1 MPCTHTFNH
10 RKGAQRS
17 VYCNDFNNNETTTMD
32 IKFEKVGN
40 VSGELTINMVK
51 ADYEAQVTKSLKDF
65 SHKAQM
71 PGFRPG
77 KVPMG
82 LIKKMYGT
90 TAKAKEVNKL
100 LESSLFNYIKENKIN
115 MLGEPL
121 GSEKQ
126 EAQDIEKQDDFT
138 FIFDIALAPEFKA
151 ELTKDDTVD
160 YYDIEVSEDM
170 ISKQLGA
177 LQQQAGHPE
186 EVDSYES
193 NDILRGTLAELD
205 ENGQPKED
213 GLVIETASLM
223 PKYFK
228 SDDEKAKFEGAKKND
243 VVTFNP
249 SAAYEANEA
258 ELSALLKI
266 EKDAVAEHAGNFSYQ
281 IDSISRFVP
290 AELNEEFFEKVFGK
304 DAEVKSEEDARAKV
318 KETIQNLQVN
328 DSDYKLLLDVRAYME
343 NKVGDLEFPN
353 DLLKK
358 IMKAN
363 NKDKDEKFVDDNFDK
378 SIAEL
383 KWHLIKE
390 QLVEANNVKVDDKDV
405 KAAAVQAAR
414 FQFAQY
420 GMNNIPDEYLE
431 NYAQE
436 MLKNREQVNA
446 LVERC
451 IDQKLTEALKNVITL
466 NHKAISAEDFTKMFD

>member
-1 MPCTHTFNH
+1 
-10 RKGAQRS
+10 
-17 VYCNDFNNNETTTMD
+17 MD
-32 IKFEKVGN
+32 IKFDKVGN
-40 VSGELTINMVK
+40 VSGELTINMAK

-77 KVPMG
+77 KVPMS

-90 TAKAKEVNKL
+90 TAKAEEVNKL
-100 LESSLFNYIKENKIN
+100 LESTLFNYIKENKIN

-121 GSEKQ
+121 SSEKQ
-126 EAQDIEKQDDFT
+126 EAQDIENQDDFT

-186 EVDSYES
+186 EVDAYES

-205 ENGQPKED
+205 ENGLPKEG

-228 SDDEKAKFEGAKKND
+228 SDDEKAKFEGSKKND
-243 VVTFNP
+243 VITFCP

-266 EKDAVAEHAGNFSYQ
+266 EKEKVAEHAGNFSYQ

-304 DAEVKSEEDARAKV
+304 DAEVKSEEDARTKV
-318 KETIQNLQVN
+318 KETIQSLQVN
-328 DSDYKLLLDVRAYME
+328 DSDYKFLLDVRSYME

-363 NKDKDEKFVDDNFDK
+363 NKDKDEKFVDENFDK
-378 SIAEL
+378 SIVEL

-390 QLVEANNVKVDDKDV
+390 QLVEANNVKIDDKDV
-405 KAAAVQAAR
+405 KTAAIQAAR

-436 MLKNREQVNA
+436 MLKNREQVNG

-451 IDQKLTEALKNVITL
+451 IDQKLTEALKEVVTL

>member
-1 MPCTHTFNH
+1 
-10 RKGAQRS
+10 
-17 VYCNDFNNNETTTMD
+17 MD
-32 IKFEKVGN
+32 IKFDKVGN
-40 VSGELTINMVK
+40 VSGELTINMAK

-77 KVPMG
+77 KVPMS

-90 TAKAKEVNKL
+90 TAKAEEVNKL
-100 LESSLFNYIKENKIN
+100 LESTLFNYIKENKIN

-121 GSEKQ
+121 SSEKQ

-160 YYDIEVSEDM
+160 YYDIEVSDDM

-186 EVDSYES
+186 EVEAYES

-205 ENGQPKED
+205 ENGQPKE
-213 GLVIETASLM
+213 GGIVIETASLM

-228 SDDEKAKFEGAKKND
+228 SDDEKAKFEGSKKND
-243 VVTFNP
+243 VITFCP
-249 SAAYEANEA
+249 SVAYEANEA

-266 EKDAVAEHAGNFSYQ
+266 DKEKVAEHAGNFSYQ

-318 KETIQNLQVN
+318 KETIQSLQVN
-328 DSDYKLLLDVRAYME
+328 DSDYKFLLDVRSYME
-343 NKVGDLEFPN
+343 NKVGDLEFP
-353 DLLKK
+353 DELLKK

-363 NKDKDEKFVDDNFDK
+363 NKDKDEKFVEENYDK
-378 SIAEL
+378 SIVEL

-405 KAAAVQAAR
+405 KSAAVQAAR

-436 MLKNREQVNA
+436 MLKNREQVNG

-451 IDQKLTEALKNVITL
+451 IDQKLTEALKEVVTL
-466 NHKAISAEDFTKMFD
+466 NHKTISAEDFTKMFD

>member
-1 MPCTHTFNH
+1 
-10 RKGAQRS
+10 
-17 VYCNDFNNNETTTMD
+17 MD
-32 IKFEKVGN
+32 IKFDKVGN

-77 KVPMG
+77 KVPMS

-90 TAKAKEVNKL
+90 TAKAEEVNKL
-100 LESSLFNYIKENKIN
+100 LESTLFNYIKENKIN

-121 GSEKQ
+121 SSEKQ
-126 EAQDIEKQDDFT
+126 EAQDIENQDDFT

-186 EVDSYES
+186 EVEAYES

-205 ENGQPKED
+205 ENGQPKEG

-228 SDDEKAKFEGAKKND
+228 SDDEKAKFEGSKKND
-243 VVTFNP
+243 VITFCP

-266 EKDAVAEHAGNFSYQ
+266 DKDKVAEHAGNFSYQ

-318 KETIQNLQVN
+318 KETIQSLQVN
-328 DSDYKLLLDVRAYME
+328 DSDYKFLLDVRSYME
-343 NKVGDLEFPN
+343 NKVGNLEFP
-353 DLLKK
+353 DELLKK

-363 NKDKDEKFVDDNFDK
+363 NKDKDEKFVDENYDK
-378 SIAEL
+378 SIVEL

-405 KAAAVQAAR
+405 KSAAVQAAR

-436 MLKNREQVNA
+436 MLKNREQVNG

-451 IDQKLTEALKNVITL
+451 IDQKLTEALKEVVTL